1 MDIEFDFKGDPIGGV
16 ITNCK
21 YIYPRCNQNYA
32 QWGWS
37 GGAGGYQRRRSG
49 DQSKQ
54 MSFSVK
60 QEVDDVGIF
69 LFCVNL
75 EINLKWVLATSI

>member
-21 YIYPRCNQNYA
+21 YIYPLCNQNYA
-32 QWGWS
+32 QAQSRGGGGGGASS
-37 GGAGGYQRRRSG
+37 GG
-49 DQSKQ
+49 QSKQ
-54 MSFSVK
+54 MSFSVT

>member
-1 MDIEFDFKGDPIGGV
+1 MGV
-16 ITNCK
+16 V
-21 YIYPRCNQNYA
+21 
-32 QWGWS
+32 

-49 DQSKQ
+49 DQGKQ